1 MKRCEKMIEG
11 ILPLW
16 KEKGMTSFDCVFKVR
31 RILGIKKIGHAG
43 TLDPDVEGVLPLAI
57 GSGTKVLEYML
68 ESDKTYAGEITIGFS
83 TATEDASGE
92 IIERKGVTS
101 PLSEEEVEAVL
112 SQFTGEIE
120 QTPPM
125 FSAVK
130 VDGKRLYEY
139 AFEGKEIERPSR
151 KVQIHKIDRT
161 NDISYD
167 VENQTASFQFDVTCS
182 KGTYIRTLAV
192 DIGRALGYPAHMSKL
207 TRVKSGSI
215 TQEQTHTLEEI
226 RQAVEE
232 NRLAELLLPIDYALV
247 DFPKYSLDDELWQK
261 VKNGA
266 LLNESDFEIKEYPV
280 LFTYKNQAVAL
291 YEKHQTKIGKLIPK
305 KMFKIE
311 M

>member
-1 MKRCEKMIEG
+1 MIEG

-31 RILGIKKIGHAG
+31 KIVGIKKIGHAG

-57 GSGTKVLEYML
+57 GSGTKVLEFML
-68 ESDKTYAGEITIGFS
+68 ESDKTYAGEITLGFS

-92 IIERKGVTS
+92 VIQRKEVVS
-101 PLSEEEVEAVL
+101 PLALEEVEAIL
-112 SQFTGEIE
+112 EQFTGEIE

-139 AFEGKEIERPSR
+139 AFEGIEIERPSR
-151 KVQIHKIDRT
+151 KVQIHQIKRT
-161 NDISYD
+161 NEITYD
-167 VENQTASFQFDVTCS
+167 AKNQTASFQFDVTCS

-192 DIGRALGYPAHMSKL
+192 DIGKALGYPAHMSKL
-207 TRVKSGSI
+207 TRVKSGAI

-226 RQAVEE
+226 REAVEKE
-232 NRLAELLLPIDYALV
+232 RLDEILLPIDYALV
-247 DFPKYSLDDELWQK
+247 DFPNYSIDDPLWQK
-261 VKNGA
+261 VKHGA
-266 LLNESDFEIKEYPV
+266 LLDEKNFSIEKYPV
-280 LFTYKNQAVAL
+280 VFTYQNKAVAL

-305 KMFKIE
+305 KMFRTE